1 MGWKRALG
9 AEVFFGFNDAS
20 TEDKAPEA
28 VGFDS
33 GGEWVIGIDNP
44 LCEVESVGFT
54 ICFKRMKGSGNAS
67 GYRGTWRE
75 EVAFDEDGGFA
86 FLGVVQLLQD
96 GNSGNFG
103 LNLFKLG

>member
-44 LCEVESVGFT
+44 LCEVESVGFAVG
-54 ICFKRMKGSGNAS
+54 FKGMKGSRNAS
-67 GYRGTWRE
+67 VYRGSWSKE
-75 EVAFDEDGGFA
+75 IAFDEDGGFA
-86 FLGVVQLLQD
+86 FLGVV
-96 GNSGNFG
+96 
-103 LNLFKLG
+103 

>member
-20 TEDKAPEA
+20 TEDKTPKA

-33 GGEWVIGIDNP
+33 SSEGVIGIDNP

-54 ICFKRMKGSGNAS
+54 IGFKRMKGSGNAS
-67 GYRGTWRE
+67 VYRGTWRE

-86 FLGVVQLLQD
+86 FLGVV
-96 GNSGNFG
+96 
-103 LNLFKLG
+103 

>member
-33 GGEWVIGIDNP
+33 SGEGVIGVDNP
-44 LCEVESVGFT
+44 LCEVEPVGFT
-54 ICFKRMKGSGNAS
+54 VGFKGMKCSGNAS
-67 GYRGTWRE
+67 GYRGAWGE

-86 FLGVVQLLQD
+86 FLGVV
-96 GNSGNFG
+96 
-103 LNLFKLG
+103 

>member
-20 TEDKAPEA
+20 TEDKAPKA

-33 GGEWVIGIDNP
+33 SGEGVIGVDNP

-54 ICFKRMKGSGNAS
+54 IGFKWMKGSRNA
-67 GYRGTWRE
+67 GVYRGSWRE

-86 FLGVVQLLQD
+86 FLGVV
-96 GNSGNFG
+96 
-103 LNLFKLG
+103 